1 MSITNKGK
9 TWEILNSLWILWS
22 FTLMLN
28 CVGFF
33 WIGGRSGKRKWIVSG
48 IIYFLVDFAL
58 FCSTT
63 WLEQANKT
71 LFNVAEALI
80 ILGWSCAILQS
91 FLSRKEYLL
100 RREAVLDLEKATR
113 DAYRN
118 EIRGEYLAG
127 SNGQPIQPPVQRP
140 VQPSVQPRPVQPMGR
155 PMTPPANLP
164 QQPAPVQPAPAMAP
178 VGVQPPPAQN
188 KLDLNI
194 AAEQQLAAL
203 PGVGVVLA
211 KRAVELRTQSGF
223 ASVDDFCARLQLM
236 PHFAVQIQNLAF
248 VSPPASG
255 QKPLENA
262 GRIIDI

>member
-1 MSITNKGK
+1 MSITNRGK

-33 WIGGRSGKRKWIVSG
+33 WIGGRTGQRKWIASG
-48 IIYFLVDFAL
+48 LIYFLVDFAL
-58 FCSTT
+58 LFTIS
-63 WLEQANKT
+63 WLQRINGV
-71 LFNVAEALI
+71 LFNIAMALI

-118 EIRGEYLAG
+118 EIRGEYLG
-127 SNGQPIQPPVQRP
+127 GGNGQPVQPPVQRP
-140 VQPSVQPRPVQPMGR
+140 MQPRSVQPIGR

-164 QQPAPVQPAPAMAP
+164 RQPVPVQPAPTMQP
-178 VGVQPPPAQN
+178 VMQPPFSQN

-211 KRAVELRTQSGF
+211 KRAVELRTQSGGF
-223 ASVDDFCARLQLM
+223 ASVEDFCSRLQLM
-236 PHFAVQIQNLAF
+236 PHFVTQIQNLTF
-248 VSPPASG
+248 VSPPAPG
-255 QKPLENA
+255 RKPQDNA